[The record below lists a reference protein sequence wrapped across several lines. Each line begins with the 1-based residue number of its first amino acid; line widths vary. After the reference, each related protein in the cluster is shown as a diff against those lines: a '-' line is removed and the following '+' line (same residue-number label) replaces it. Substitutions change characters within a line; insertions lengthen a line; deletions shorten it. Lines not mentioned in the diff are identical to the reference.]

1 MKQILVVEDDREV
14 LEGLCTALQEEGYMV
29 RVAPCAREA
38 ERQFAEADIDLVLLD
53 LGLPDRDGMELMR
66 DFSQKAPELP
76 VVILTARE
84 GLQDRVIGL
93 DGGAVDYIL
102 KPFAL
107 PELLARIRSHL
118 RRSGSVEAT
127 RLQLQGLEMDLLNR
141 TLRFQDT
148 PVELPPREF
157 DLLACLLRAA
167 GQTVS
172 REQIAR
178 EVWNSPRRMSSLDNL
193 IDVHISRV
201 RERLKADAPGIQ
213 LRTVRGVGYTLE
225 RV

>member
-29 RVAPCAREA
+29 RAAPCAREA